1 MDYLFVFLFVCLGVA
16 MVLGG
21 IFTSYL
27 LAPRNPTEVKQS
39 PYECGEA
46 TIGSS
51 SINFNVAY
59 YLFAILFL
67 VFDVEAAFLFP
78 WAVVLREVG
87 FIGLIEVVMFV
98 LVLVVGLVYAWK
110 KGVLEWES

>member
-1 MDYLFVFLFVCLGVA
+1 MDYLFLFLFVLLGMA

-21 IFTSYL
+21 IFASFL
-27 LAPRNPTEVKQS
+27 IAPRNPTAIKQS
-39 PYECGEA
+39 PYECGEK

-67 VFDVEAAFLFP
+67 VFDVESAFLFP
-78 WAVVLREVG
+78 WAVVFRELGVT
-87 FIGLIEVVMFV
+87 GLIEVVLFI
-98 LVLVVGLVYAWK
+98 LVLVVGLAYAWR
-110 KGVLEWES
+110 KGVLQWE